1 MEIEG
6 LSTECPFFRNHAEK
20 AVATAEH
27 GSLRMPDEASGR
39 RKREARPPGAGPDA
53 PRMRIAF
60 RRKAGTAT
68 HARPR
73 CTIGRY
79 GPFVRRY
86 ATVSDQC
93 SAPLC
98 SYRAQSLNTTKTAII
113 ETATAPTATA
123 STFQASVPEDSEL
136 TVF

>member
-6 LSTECPFFRNHAEK
+6 LSTECPVFRSRAEK

-27 GSLRMPDEASGR
+27 GSLRMPDEAGGR
-39 RKREARPPGAGPDA
+39 RKPEARLPGAGPDT
-53 PRMRIAF
+53 PGMRIAF
-60 RRKAGTAT
+60 RRKAGTDD
-68 HARPR
+68 ARPR
-73 CTIGRY
+73 CTIGLY
-79 GPFVRRY
+79 GSFVRRY

-113 ETATAPTATA
+113 EAAAAATATAT
-123 STFQASVPEDSEL
+123 TFQASVPEDAARPPE
-136 TVF
+136 